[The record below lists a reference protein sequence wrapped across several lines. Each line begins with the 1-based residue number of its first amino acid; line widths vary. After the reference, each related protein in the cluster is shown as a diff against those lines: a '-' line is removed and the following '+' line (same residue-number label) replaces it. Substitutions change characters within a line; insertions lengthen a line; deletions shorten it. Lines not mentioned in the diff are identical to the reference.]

1 MQAVAAMY
9 LRSPCAGAELAS
21 LPKNITVKVTGYEVG
36 GQMIAAGPPCMEQTF
51 GACQTV
57 KVQS

>member
-1 MQAVAAMY
+1 MY